1 MKQTT
6 KKHYEVSF
14 EVEPKNTSLL
24 IAEAFGIGPG
34 WINHIVDVTLPDPLP
49 QIVLISGESGC
60 GKSTLLRQL
69 GKTTKF
75 EAPNKPLHAWCEPD
89 EKALQLLNSVGLN
102 DASLFLLHYGQLSD
116 SQQARARMYFWL
128 CQGETTLIVDE
139 FLATLDRETAHA
151 LAFSFQHMLRRE
163 GIRLI
168 AATAQND
175 LIPFLQPDLVVE
187 GRAFPSRWTTQ
198 LRSETKAI
206 TNPFDKAVTIEQET
220 GISNKVTPGGT
231 CKNCGKGVQCKCK
244 NPEKSVSRGK
254 DAYQQ
259 SRLGEIHYKGKYV
272 GGKQEYFSARMGDD
286 IVGWLVG
293 TMSRNAS
300 WRIARV
306 VVHPTYRS
314 CGIGK
319 RLIRAY
325 LKLRPDA
332 YTVAA
337 MARFNPVFERAG
349 MQRVDDLD
357 LQPPTCL
364 KGIPLTPAQWADK
377 SVCEKLLETK
387 KYLDI
392 MVTNADKL
400 GVDTHPRGIRP
411 GEPGSSYTSMKQLF
425 RDFPNV
431 AAQALWRQ
439 RPHRLAKY
447 VGPKHPLYTLK

>member
-1 MKQTT
+1 
-6 KKHYEVSF
+6 
-14 EVEPKNTSLL
+14 
-24 IAEAFGIGPG
+24 
-34 WINHIVDVTLPDPLP
+34 
-49 QIVLISGESGC
+49 
-60 GKSTLLRQL
+60 
-69 GKTTKF
+69 
-75 EAPNKPLHAWCEPD
+75 
-89 EKALQLLNSVGLN
+89 
-102 DASLFLLHYGQLSD
+102 
-116 SQQARARMYFWL
+116 
-128 CQGETTLIVDE
+128 
-139 FLATLDRETAHA
+139 
-151 LAFSFQHMLRRE
+151 
-163 GIRLI
+163 
-168 AATAQND
+168 
-175 LIPFLQPDLVVE
+175 
-187 GRAFPSRWTTQ
+187 
-198 LRSETKAI
+198 
-206 TNPFDKAVTIEQET
+206 QET
-220 GISNKVTPGGT
+220 GVSDKVTPGGT
-231 CKNCGKGVQCKCK
+231 CKTCNEGVQCKCK
-244 NPEKSVSRGK
+244 NPKKNVSRGK

-377 SVCEKLLETK
+377 SVCEKLLENK

-447 VGPKHPLYTLK
+447 VGPKHPSYVEVRA